1 MELDGVGSPAGLAAR
16 IHELLPDLPYAV
28 PLEPLCQQL
37 DIASIE
43 QIETSAFEAAL
54 VMDELKA
61 AGAILLAAGRRPERS
76 RFSIAHELGHFL
88 IQSHRPQP
96 GHPFEC
102 SYSDL
107 HQRDTQSGD
116 RRKRIEAEAN
126 RFAAHLLMPPKKVRA
141 MIGRSRPDL
150 QAIVAMSREFG
161 VSKEAMARSWLDEYR
176 EPAAIIVARN
186 EKIERQYRNDD
197 FPWLPTKIGD
207 PLPPDSLVASCTVD
221 AGTYTA
227 AEEVEPDAWLT
238 EREAKRVLA
247 LTEQVRGQSDGYAMV
262 LLLAEMDE
270 D

>member
-1 MELDGVGSPAGLAAR
+1 MDLDEVGSPAALAAK
-16 IHELLPDLPYAV
+16 IHELLPDLPHAV
-28 PLEPLCQQL
+28 PLENLCGQL

-43 QIETSAFEAAL
+43 KVETSGFEAAL

-61 AGAILLAAGRRPERS
+61 AGAILLATGRQPERS
-76 RFSIAHELGHFL
+76 RFSLAHELGHFL
-88 IQSHRPQP
+88 IPSHRPQP

-116 RRKRIEAEAN
+116 RHQRIEAEAN
-126 RFAAHLLMPPKKVRA
+126 RFAAHLLMPPHKVRA
-141 MIGRSRPDL
+141 MIGRSQPDL
-150 QAIVAMSREFG
+150 QAIVAMSREFR
-161 VSKEAMARSWLDEYR
+161 VSKEAMARTWLDQYR
-176 EPAAIIVARN
+176 EPAAVIIACKG
-186 EKIERQYRNDD
+186 KIERQYRNED
-197 FPWLPTKIGD
+197 FPWLPSKNGD
-207 PLPPDSLVASCTVD
+207 PLPPDSFVASCTVE

-227 AEEVEPDAWLT
+227 IEDVEPDAWLT
-238 EREAKRVLA
+238 ERDAKRVLA